1 MKNNTMQQAIFWMVI
16 AFGIFLIIDIYTF
29 QAIKLAFGNH
39 TWINVVYWLITLFV
53 LGYMIYSTQSYD
65 RASAP
70 QKIINNFMGM
80 MVLSYVPKLLIII
93 LLFSEDLFRLVQGSI
108 VFLVDFFSQGNSGQE
123 EASYIPGR
131 RKFISQIGLA
141 LAAIPLGS
149 ILYGIYKG
157 KYNFRVIRQT
167 VFFEDLPDAFDGF
180 TIAQISD
187 IHSGSFTNKE
197 KITYGVDLV
206 NEQNADMIVF
216 TGDLVNNKADEMEP
230 WMDVFGKLNA
240 PYGMYS
246 ILGNH
251 DYGDYVTWP
260 SDQAKADNLDRLKE
274 VHKELG
280 FKLMLD
286 ESTKIEKGSSSID
299 LLGIQNWG
307 AGGFAKYGDFEK
319 ALSQADKESFKV
331 LLSHDPSHYDS
342 QVKNHDT
349 KIDLTLS
356 GHTHGMQFGIEIPGW
371 LKFSPVQFRYP
382 KWAGLYEEN
391 KRHLYVNRGFGY
403 LAFPGRVGIWPEITM
418 IELKK
423 KQA

>member
-1 MKNNTMQQAIFWMVI
+1 MQQAIFWMVI

-70 QKIINNFMGM
+70 QKIINNFMGL
-80 MVLSYVPKLLIII
+80 MVLSYVPKLLIVVF
-93 LLFSEDLFRLVQGSI
+93 LFSEDLFRVVQGSI
-108 VFLVDFFSQGNSGQE
+108 VFLVDFFSQGSSGQE

-216 TGDLVNNKADEMEP
+216 TGDLVNSESKEMRPWKSIFSKLKAPD
-230 WMDVFGKLNA
+230 
-240 PYGMYS
+240 
-246 ILGNH
+246 
-251 DYGDYVTWP
+251 
-260 SDQAKADNLDRLKE
+260 
-274 VHKELG
+274 
-280 FKLMLD
+280 
-286 ESTKIEKGSSSID
+286 
-299 LLGIQNWG
+299 
-307 AGGFAKYGDFEK
+307 
-319 ALSQADKESFKV
+319 
-331 LLSHDPSHYDS
+331 
-342 QVKNHDT
+342 
-349 KIDLTLS
+349 
-356 GHTHGMQFGIEIPGW
+356 
-371 LKFSPVQFRYP
+371 
-382 KWAGLYEEN
+382 
-391 KRHLYVNRGFGY
+391 GY
-403 LAFPGRVGIWPEITM
+403 LLELLQYHSHPEQKEIAKQRSNQLGCSHLAFSVNDINTVCEKIKEIEGSIVNPPALTNDKKVKERIHQLVDEFYCVPINKSIRVIIDVDP
-418 IELKK
+418 
-423 KQA
+423 A